1 MKRHLFRLSK
11 NSIVYGLS
19 TMSVPLVNFFLIPLY
34 TSWLSVEDYGVLSIF
49 TTTQLIVIF
58 IAYMGIVPHALLR
71 FFFQYKEKGEQEEV
85 ISTALISL
93 GIVTLVMCL
102 TLGALSGVL
111 SSVFFHSHQYAS
123 GFLIVFLAIFFDAGV
138 TVAMVVFRAK
148 EEPGKYVA
156 FSLFQLGLSVALK
169 VTFLTVLKKGVI
181 GIVLADLIS
190 LAVLY
195 ILLVGRLAITTK
207 LRFSMKKL
215 NEMLRFG
222 LPMVPSSLAD
232 FVLIS
237 SDRYFLQFMSHYPAV
252 GTDAVGLYSLGY
264 SFGRI
269 AQAVIMTPFNLA
281 WMPFMLGV
289 SEEKN
294 AKQIYSSTLTYLVFA
309 GVFVV
314 LGLSVLSEDVIHIMA
329 RDSEYYDAYKVVPL
343 LALSY
348 LFLGCSYALQV
359 GIYLEKKTTTIPLM
373 VGSAAVVNIALNF
386 ILIPRY
392 GMMGAAITTAV
403 SMLVLP
409 IASYFVSRRY
419 CSIQYDFL
427 RIAKPFLA
435 AVPLYVASLY
445 ITNESAI
452 LEGMLRATTLLGYP
466 VLLFALRFYTREDLR
481 SAWSMAGSVLT
492 AARERLARIGRA
504 GGGRKP

>member
-1 MKRHLFRLSK
+1 MQRHLLRLSK

-19 TMSVPLVNFFLIPLY
+19 SMSVPIVNFFLIPLY
-34 TSWLSVEDYGVLSIF
+34 TSWLSVDDYGVLSIF

-58 IAYMGIVPHALLR
+58 IAYMGIVPHAMLR
-71 FFFQYKEKGEQEEV
+71 FFFQYKEKSEQEEV

-93 GIVTLVMCL
+93 AVVTLVMCL
-102 TLGALSGVL
+102 ALGASSGLL
-111 SSVFFHSHQYAS
+111 SSLFFQSHQYAS
-123 GFLIVFLAIFFDAGV
+123 GFLVVFLAVFFDAGV
-138 TVAMVVFRAK
+138 TVAMVVFRAR
-148 EEPGKYVA
+148 EEPGKYVTFA
-156 FSLFQLGLSVALK
+156 LIQLGLSVGLK
-169 VTFLTVLKKGVI
+169 VVFLTVLKKGVL

-195 ILLVGRLAITTK
+195 VFLVGRLAIITK
-207 LRFSMKKL
+207 LRFSMRKL
-215 NEMLRFG
+215 KEMLRFG

-237 SDRYFLQFMSHYPAV
+237 SDRYFLQFMSGYPAV

-264 SFGRI
+264 SFARI

-289 SEEKN
+289 SEEEN
-294 AKQIYSSTLTYLVFA
+294 AKRIYSSTLTYLVFA

-314 LGLSVLSEDVIHIMA
+314 LGLSVLSEDVIRIMA
-329 RDSEYYDAYKVVPL
+329 RSTEYHDAYKVVPL

-373 VGSAAVVNIALNF
+373 VGGAAVLNLVLNF
-386 ILIPRY
+386 LLIPRF
-392 GMMGAAITTAV
+392 GMMGAAIATAV

-419 CSIQYDFL
+419 YPIQYDL
-427 RIAKPFLA
+427 VRIAKPFLA

-445 ITNESAI
+445 ITNESTV
-452 LEGMLRATTLLGYP
+452 LEGLLRATTLLGYP
-466 VLLFALRFYTREDLR
+466 VLLYALRFYAPGELR
-481 SAWSMAGSVLT
+481 SARSMAGSVLT
-492 AARERLARIGRA
+492 DVRERLAGIGRV

>member
-1 MKRHLFRLSK
+1 MQRHIFRLSK
-11 NSIVYGLS
+11 NSIVYGLG
-19 TMSVPLVNFFLIPLY
+19 TMSIPLVNFFLIPLY
-34 TSWLSVEDYGVLSIF
+34 TSWLSVDDYGVLSIF
-49 TTTQLIVIF
+49 TTTQIVVIF
-58 IAYMGIVPHALLR
+58 IAYMGIVPHAMLR
-71 FFFQYKEKGEQEEV
+71 FFFQYKEKSEQEEV

-93 GIVTLVMCL
+93 AVVTLVMSL
-102 TLGALSGVL
+102 ALGALSGVL
-111 SSVFFHSHQYAS
+111 SSLFFHSHQYAS
-123 GFLIVFLAIFFDAGV
+123 GFLVVFLAVFFDAGV
-138 TVAMVVFRAK
+138 TTALVVFRAR

-156 FSLFQLGLSVALK
+156 FSLTELALSVVLK
-169 VTFLTVLKKGVI
+169 VVFLTVLKKGVL

-190 LAVLY
+190 LSVLY
-195 ILLVGRLAITTK
+195 VMLVGRLAISMK
-207 LRFSMKKL
+207 LRFSLTKL
-215 NEMLRFG
+215 KGMLSFG

-237 SDRYFLQFMSHYPAV
+237 SDRYFLQFMSGSPAA

-264 SFGRI
+264 SFARI

-281 WMPFMLGV
+281 WMPFLLDV
-289 SEEKN
+289 SEEER

-314 LGLSVLSEDVIHIMA
+314 LGLSVLSEDVIRIMA
-329 RDSEYYDAYKVVPL
+329 RSSEYYDAYKVVPL

-373 VGSAAVVNIALNF
+373 VGGAAVLNLVLNF
-386 ILIPRY
+386 LLIPPF
-392 GMMGAAITTAV
+392 GMMGAAIATAV

-419 CSIQYDFL
+419 YSIQYDFV

-445 ITNESAI
+445 ITNESAL

-466 VLLFALRFYTREDLR
+466 VLLYALRFYTREELR
-481 SAWSMAGSVLT
+481 SAWRMAGSVLT
-492 AARERLARIGRA
+492 DVGERLARIVRR
-504 GGGRKP
+504 GGGRNT

>member
-1 MKRHLFRLSK
+1 MQRHLLRLSK
-11 NSIVYGLS
+11 SSLVYGLS
-19 TMSVPLVNFFLIPLY
+19 TMSIPIVNFFLIPLY

-71 FFFQYKEKGEQEEV
+71 FFFQYKEQRDREEV
-85 ISTALISL
+85 VSTALISVAA
-93 GIVTLVMCL
+93 VTLVMCVA
-102 TLGALSGVL
+102 LGALSGVF
-111 SSVFFHSHQYAS
+111 SSLFFHSHQYAS
-123 GFLIVFLAIFFDAGV
+123 GFLVIFLAVFFDAGV
-138 TVAMVVFRAK
+138 TVAMVVFRAR
-148 EEPGKYVA
+148 EEPGKYVT
-156 FSLFQLGLSVALK
+156 FSLIQLALSVGLK
-169 VTFLTVLKKGVI
+169 VVFLTVLKKGVL

-190 LAVLY
+190 LAVVY
-195 ILLVGRLAITTK
+195 VLLVGRLAIITK
-207 LRFSMKKL
+207 LSFSMKKL
-215 NEMLRFG
+215 KEMLRFG

-269 AQAVIMTPFNLA
+269 AQAIIMTPFNLA

-289 SEEKN
+289 SEEKK
-294 AKQIYSSTLTYLVFA
+294 ARQIYSSTVIYLVFA

-314 LGLSVLSEDVIHIMA
+314 LGLSVLSEDVIRIMA
-329 RDSEYYDAYKVVPL
+329 RSSEYYDAYKVVPL

-373 VGSAAVVNIALNF
+373 VGGAAVLNLILNF
-386 ILIPRY
+386 LLIPPY
-392 GMMGAAITTAV
+392 GMMGAAIATAV

-419 CSIQYDFL
+419 YRIHYDFV

-452 LEGMLRATTLLGYP
+452 LEGTLRATTLLGYP
-466 VLLFALRFYTREDLR
+466 ILLYGLRFYAPGELR
-481 SAWSMAGSVLT
+481 SAWNIAGSVLT
-492 AARERLARIGRA
+492 DVRERLARVARK